1 MHYMRL
7 IILFLTLSGS
17 QGLLA
22 QDTTLAPKVGLA
34 LSGGAAHGFA
44 HIGVLKYFEEIGL
57 EIDYITGTS
66 MGSVIGGLYAM
77 GFSADEI
84 ATISSEQDWE
94 LLMSNRS
101 PLWEVAPVE
110 KETHE
115 KIPLSIVWKDNAF
128 RFPQGL
134 MQGQKLDL
142 IVSKI
147 YSSAYFIDD
156 FDDFYIPFRCI
167 AVDIEDGSID
177 VLNSGFI
184 GEAIRASMAI
194 PSVFPPKEIDGTL
207 YVDGGLLRNFPV
219 EEVRAMG
226 ADITIGVYVGGI
238 KETKDKLYSA
248 FDVFKQTS
256 WMSSILDSEKQEQLL
271 DVCIKPEVKDI
282 GSFDFDRHE
291 EFVILGYEKA
301 KESEVALKAIAAK
314 QKKKT
319 KYNPKLNKLDYL
331 RFSEIATSET
341 DRVFRK
347 MIINKLNFKTGE
359 NVSFAQLE
367 ESLALVYG
375 TKNFSKTSYDFDVID
390 DGIELIVNSEDV
402 DPYSIGLSLNRFK
415 YYNAAIILSAG
426 MRNKLG
432 KPSYLRTDVRL
443 SENPGIQA
451 QYYHRLPANPS
462 YLLTIDSKYE
472 THRLPFY
479 NGNVVDRLY
488 KADNAILELGIDKEW
503 KNEYLFKFQY
513 FYQFDMLR
521 PVVFKSNDVR
531 RYKTHK
537 QGLRAEL
544 VYNTLD
550 RHLFPDSGSKFDVSA
565 SYIYD
570 NRLRRSN
577 QSVDADFINILEDKA
592 YVNLDVD
599 VSHFRNLGELCA
611 EFYLKGRLST
621 GKSLLDSY
629 RVGGPIQE
637 NDNVYGFIGLSDSE
651 LIIGDHISGKVAL
664 RYNLKEKLYII
675 PQVQYLYGNN
685 YMSYAFNQDR
695 TISVLGFGVGFG
707 LNTPIGPVTLDIGLT
722 NLMNDRA
729 VSNLGFGFRHIM

>member
-1 MHYMRL
+1 MHHIRL
-7 IILFLTLSGS
+7 IVLVLTLCGS
-17 QGLLA
+17 HSIHA
-22 QDTTLAPKVGLA
+22 QDTTSPPRVGLA

-57 EIDYITGTS
+57 EVDYITGTS

-84 ATISSEQDWE
+84 ATISSEQDWA

-101 PLWEVAPVE
+101 PLWEVAPIE

-156 FDDFYIPFRCI
+156 FDDFYIPFRCL

-177 VLNSGFI
+177 VLKSGFV

-194 PSVFPPKEIDGTL
+194 PTVFPPKEIDGTL

-219 EEVRAMG
+219 KEVKDMG
-226 ADITIGVYVGGI
+226 ADIAIGVYVGGVR
-238 KETKDKLYSA
+238 ETKDKLYSA
-248 FDVFKQTS
+248 FDIFKQTS
-256 WMSSILDSEKQEQLL
+256 WMSSILDSEKQEKLL
-271 DVCIKPEVKDI
+271 DVCIKPNVKDI
-282 GSFDFDRHE
+282 GAFDFHRHE
-291 EFVILGYEKA
+291 EFVELGYQKA
-301 KESEVALKAIAAK
+301 KESGEALKAIVAK
-314 QKKKT
+314 QKKKSR
-319 KYNPKLNKLDYL
+319 YNPKLNKLDFL

-341 DRVFRK
+341 DRVFSK
-347 MIINKLNFKTGE
+347 MIVNKLKFKTGE

-443 SENPGIQA
+443 SENPGIEG
-451 QYYHRLPANPS
+451 QYYHRLPANPDF
-462 YLLTIDSKYE
+462 LLTVDGKYE
-472 THRLPFY
+472 THRMPFY

-488 KADNAILELGIDKEW
+488 KADNAILELGIDREW
-503 KNEYLFKFQY
+503 KNKYLFKFQY
-513 FYQFDMLR
+513 FYQFDKLR

-537 QGLRAEL
+537 QGLRVGL
-544 VYNTLD
+544 IYNTLD
-550 RHLFPDSGSKFDVSA
+550 KHIFPDNGSKLDVSA

-570 NRLRRSN
+570 NRLVRSN
-577 QSVDADFINILEDKA
+577 QSDNTEFLDIPEDRAYINM
-592 YVNLDVD
+592 DVD
-599 VSHFRNLGELCA
+599 VRHFRNLGEFCA
-611 EFYLKGRLST
+611 EFYLKARLST

-651 LIIGDHISGKVAL
+651 LIVGDHISGKVAM

-685 YMSYAFNQDR
+685 YLSYAFDQDR
-695 TISVLGFGVGFG
+695 SISVFGFGVGFG

-722 NLMNDRA
+722 NLLNDRA